1 MFIWFSTELLKCIC
15 CCLFNRSCGHVNVSL
30 QMTLMWFCDRHLSFH
45 NMTWNSCL
53 NTHAHTHTV
62 PWHTQ
67 RQSCVANT
75 KSDRGWKEDRM
86 KDGVDHL
93 KGNLFWL
100 HWPLPFMHTFTHTFL
115 LSLFFSYSLM
125 ILFLHVEK
133 QKRIQMKHRPPSST
147 LQITLLTKWQPFQ
160 WHVVW
165 TW

>member
-1 MFIWFSTELLKCIC
+1 MW
-15 CCLFNRSCGHVNVSL
+15 SCERFTADDVNVILWSSSEL
-30 QMTLMWFCDRHLSFH
+30 PQHDLKLLFKH
-45 NMTWNSCL
+45 
-53 NTHAHTHTV
+53 THAHTHTV